1 MRKTVA
7 WALPALVMVA
17 SAGLAG
23 AAFYHAGDGP
33 DSGVAVGDLVAPF
46 DVQDITGPNK
56 GTTLCYR

>member
-7 WALPALVMVA
+7 WGLPALVMMA
-17 SAGLAG
+17 SAGLAV
-23 AAFYHAGDGP
+23 AAFHHAGDGP
-33 DSGVAVGDLVAPF
+33 DSGVPVGDAVAPF